1 MPSSK
6 GGRPLLHDGCGRSD
20 DRGGILRNFSY
31 LAFRNNQHFPT
42 MKKLLFALSGL
53 LFSLAA
59 AAQDFKITHGPYL
72 CDMTR
77 DGVTVVWTTSKP
89 ALSWVEVAPDDGR
102 SFYAQEH
109 TRYYQT
115 VAGRK
120 LADRTLHAVRIK
132 GLKPGTD
139 YCYRIFSQEVTAWPQ
154 RGKASYG
161 RVAASDVFRR
171 KPYPFRTFP
180 DSGADCSFIVFN
192 DIHGR
197 ADYMAELCKK
207 IDFSELEFVVF
218 NGDMSSSVESEEQ
231 LFADYVDTSAA
242 LFASGTP
249 ILFNRGN
256 HETRGVW
263 SDRLI
268 DCFPTRS
275 GEFYGIYRYGDV
287 CLLVL
292 DCGEDKPD
300 SDVEYYGLADYD
312 AYRVE
317 ECEWLKR
324 AVQSEEFLSASARI
338 VLLHVPPTTGT
349 WHGNLH
355 LNELFMPVL
364 NEAGIDLMLCGH
376 EHRYSFHPAGE
387 RGAQFPIVINDNK
400 SYARCDVS
408 DSLIRV
414 RIIGPKGKAAHTHE
428 FPLNTPAVDPE

>member
-1 MPSSK
+1 
-6 GGRPLLHDGCGRSD
+6 
-20 DRGGILRNFSY
+20 
-31 LAFRNNQHFPT
+31 
-42 MKKLLFALSGL
+42 
-53 LFSLAA
+53 
-59 AAQDFKITHGPYL
+59 
-72 CDMTR
+72 
-77 DGVTVVWTTSKP
+77 
-89 ALSWVEVAPDDGR
+89 
-102 SFYAQEH
+102 
-109 TRYYQT
+109 
-115 VAGRK
+115 
-120 LADRTLHAVRIK
+120 
-132 GLKPGTD
+132 
-139 YCYRIFSQEVTAWPQ
+139 
-154 RGKASYG
+154 
-161 RVAASDVFRR
+161 
-171 KPYPFRTFP
+171 
-180 DSGADCSFIVFN
+180 
-192 DIHGR
+192 
-197 ADYMAELCKK
+197 MAELCKK
-207 IDFSELEFVVF
+207 IDFSELGFVVF

>member
-1 MPSSK
+1 
-6 GGRPLLHDGCGRSD
+6 
-20 DRGGILRNFSY
+20 
-31 LAFRNNQHFPT
+31 
-42 MKKLLFALSGL
+42 MKKLFFALSGL

-72 CDMTR
+72 CDMTQ
-77 DGVTVVWTTSKP
+77 DGVMVVWTTSKP

-109 TRYYQT
+109 SRYYQT
-115 VAGRK
+115 AAGRR
-120 LADRTLHAVRIK
+120 LADRTLHAVRLK
-132 GLKPGTD
+132 GLKPGAG

-154 RGKASYG
+154 RGKATYG
-161 RVAASDVFRR
+161 TVAASDVYRR

-180 DSGADCSFIVFN
+180 DSGSVCSFIMLN

-197 ADYMAELCKK
+197 ADDMKKLCKG
-207 IDFSELEFVVF
+207 IDFRDVGFVVF
-218 NGDMSSSVESEEQ
+218 NGDMSSSVESGEQ
-231 LFADYVDTSAA
+231 LFTDYIDASVA
-242 LFASGTP
+242 LFATGTP

-256 HETRGVW
+256 HETRGVY

-268 DCFPTRS
+268 DYFPTRS

-300 SDVEYYGLADYD
+300 SDIEYYGLADYD
-312 AYRVE
+312 AYRAE
-317 ECEWLKR
+317 ECAWLKK

-349 WHGNLH
+349 WHGNVH

-387 RGAQFPIVINDNK
+387 RGARFPIVINDNK
-400 SYARCDVS
+400 SYARCDVT

-414 RIIGPKGKAAHTHE
+414 RIVGPRGKVAHTHE
-428 FPLNTPAVDPE
+428 FPLNGPAVDPE

>member
-1 MPSSK
+1 
-6 GGRPLLHDGCGRSD
+6 
-20 DRGGILRNFSY
+20 
-31 LAFRNNQHFPT
+31 
-42 MKKLLFALSGL
+42 MKKLLFSLAGL

-59 AAQDFKITHGPYL
+59 VAQDFKITHGPYL

-109 TRYYQT
+109 ARHYQT
-115 VAGRK
+115 VAGRR
-120 LADRTLHAVRIK
+120 LADRTLHAVRLK

-154 RGKASYG
+154 RGKATYG
-161 RVAASDVFRR
+161 SVVASDVFRR

-180 DSGADCSFIVFN
+180 DSGADCSFIMLN

-197 ADYMAELCKK
+197 ADYM
-207 IDFSELEFVVF
+207 
-218 NGDMSSSVESEEQ
+218 SSSVENEEQ
-231 LFADYVDTSAA
+231 LFTDYIDASVA

-268 DCFPTRS
+268 DYFPTRS

-300 SDVEYYGLADYD
+300 SDIEYYGLADYD
-312 AYRVE
+312 AYRAE
-317 ECEWLKR
+317 ECAWLKK

-349 WHGNLH
+349 WHGNVH

-400 SYARCDVS
+400 SYARCDVT

-414 RIIGPKGKAAHTHE
+414 RIVGPRGKVTHTHE
-428 FPLNTPAVDPE
+428 FPLNGPAVDPE

>member
-6 GGRPLLHDGCGRSD
+6 GGRPQLHDGCGRSD

-154 RGKASYG
+154 RLQSLLRACRRERRFPSQTLSVPDFPRLG
-161 RVAASDVFRR
+161 RRLFVHRLQR
-171 KPYPFRTFP
+171 HPRPCRLHG
-180 DSGADCSFIVFN
+180 GA
-192 DIHGR
+192 
-197 ADYMAELCKK
+197 L
-207 IDFSELEFVVF
+207 
-218 NGDMSSSVESEEQ
+218 
-231 LFADYVDTSAA
+231 
-242 LFASGTP
+242 
-249 ILFNRGN
+249 
-256 HETRGVW
+256 
-263 SDRLI
+263 
-268 DCFPTRS
+268 
-275 GEFYGIYRYGDV
+275 
-287 CLLVL
+287 
-292 DCGEDKPD
+292 
-300 SDVEYYGLADYD
+300 
-312 AYRVE
+312 
-317 ECEWLKR
+317 
-324 AVQSEEFLSASARI
+324 
-338 VLLHVPPTTGT
+338 
-349 WHGNLH
+349 
-355 LNELFMPVL
+355 
-364 NEAGIDLMLCGH
+364 
-376 EHRYSFHPAGE
+376 
-387 RGAQFPIVINDNK
+387 
-400 SYARCDVS
+400 
-408 DSLIRV
+408 
-414 RIIGPKGKAAHTHE
+414 
-428 FPLNTPAVDPE
+428 

>member
-1 MPSSK
+1 
-6 GGRPLLHDGCGRSD
+6 
-20 DRGGILRNFSY
+20 
-31 LAFRNNQHFPT
+31 
-42 MKKLLFALSGL
+42 
-53 LFSLAA
+53 
-59 AAQDFKITHGPYL
+59 
-72 CDMTR
+72 MTR

-207 IDFSELEFVVF
+207 IDFSELGFVVF

>member
-207 IDFSELEFVVF
+207 IDFSELGFVVF
-218 NGDMSSSVESEEQ
+218 NGDMSSSVESGEQ
-231 LFADYVDTSAA
+231 LFKDYLDASAA
-242 LFASGTP
+242 LFAAGTP
-249 ILFNRGN
+249 ILFSRGN
-256 HETRGVW
+256 HETRGVFAD
-263 SDRLI
+263 SLGDY
-268 DCFPTRS
+268 FPGRD
-275 GEFYGIYRYGDV
+275 GRFYGIYRYGDV
-287 CLLVL
+287 CILLL

-300 SDVEYYGLADYD
+300 DHAEYNGLADYD
-312 AYRVE
+312 AYRAE
-317 ECEWLKR
+317 ECAWLKK
-324 AVQSEEFLSASARI
+324 AVRSEEFLTASARI
-338 VLLHVPPTTGT
+338 VLLHIPPAAGA
-349 WHGNLH
+349 WHGSVH
-355 LNELFMPVL
+355 LNELFVPVL

-376 EHRYSFHPAGE
+376 DHRYSFHPAGE
-387 RGAQFPIVINDNK
+387 RDAKFPIVVNDNR
-400 SYARCDVS
+400 SCVRCDVA

-414 RIIGPKGKAAHTHE
+414 RIAGPRDKTVHTHE
-428 FPLNTPAVDPE
+428 FPLKPQFQP